1 MAAMNTDDPLG
12 VLLARAGQALRELS
26 EPGWDRIADTV
37 IAAVRNTPRSGWPVA
52 AEDPNTTTD
61 PPVPGC
67 IAVSDLVIRA
77 ALAAA
82 LRLDQICIPTAVD
95 VALDGTDLK
104 RISVEITGRYGNRL
118 TEVADHVRDVTTTI
132 LDDLLGVAALGHQID
147 VAVVDIVRGNP
158 LAE

>member
-1 MAAMNTDDPLG
+1 MAAMNGDDPLG
-12 VLLARAGQALRELS
+12 ALLSRAGQALRELS

-37 IAAVRNTPRSGWPVA
+37 IAAVRNTPRSGWPIT
-52 AEDPNTTTD
+52 AEDPDPHD
-61 PPVPGC
+61 PPLPGS

-82 LRLDQICIPTAVD
+82 LRVDQICMPTAVD
-95 VALDGTDLK
+95 VALDGTDLN
-104 RISVEITGRYGNRL
+104 RIKVEITGRYGNQL
-118 TEVADHVRDVTTTI
+118 TEVADHVRGVAATI

>member
-1 MAAMNTDDPLG
+1 MAAMNGDDPLAT
-12 VLLARAGQALRELS
+12 LLSRAGQALRELG

-37 IAAVRNTPRSGWPVA
+37 IAAVRNTPRSGWPLIV
-52 AEDPNTTTD
+52 EDPD
-61 PPVPGC
+61 PHPSPHAGC
-67 IAVSDLVIRA
+67 LAVSDLVVRS

-95 VALDGTDLK
+95 VLIDGTDLT
-104 RISVEITGRYGNRL
+104 RITVEIAGRYGDHL
-118 TEVADHVRDVTTTI
+118 TDVADHVRDLARSV
-132 LDDLLGVAALGHQID
+132 LDDLLGAAALGHHID

>member
-1 MAAMNTDDPLG
+1 MAAMNGDDPLG
-12 VLLARAGQALRELS
+12 VLLSRAGQALRELG
-26 EPGWDRIADTV
+26 EPGWDRIADNV
-37 IAAVRNTPRSGWPVA
+37 IAAVRNTPRSGWPVTA
-52 AEDPNTTTD
+52 QDPD
-61 PPVPGC
+61 PQQPPLPGC

-82 LRLDQICIPTAVD
+82 LRVDQICAPSAVN
-95 VALDGTDLK
+95 VHGTDLQ

-118 TEVADHVRDVTTTI
+118 TEVADHVRDLAAGV

-147 VAVVDIVRGNP
+147 VAVIDIVRGNP

>member
-1 MAAMNTDDPLG
+1 MAAVSGDDPLG

-37 IAAVRNTPRSGWPVA
+37 IAAVRNTPRSGWPVTV
-52 AEDPNTTTD
+52 EDPD
-61 PPVPGC
+61 PQQPPMPGC

-82 LRLDQICIPTAVD
+82 LRVDQICMPTAVD
-95 VALDGTDLK
+95 IALDGTDL
-104 RISVEITGRYGNRL
+104 RRLSVEITGRYGNRL
-118 TEVADHVRDVTTTI
+118 TEVADHVRDVAAGV
-132 LDDLLGVAALGHQID
+132 LDDLLGVAALGHEID
-147 VAVVDIVRGNP
+147 VAVVDIVLGNP

>member
-1 MAAMNTDDPLG
+1 MAAMNGDDPLG

-52 AEDPNTTTD
+52 AEDPEPQK
-61 PPVPGC
+61 PPLPGS

-82 LRLDQICIPTAVD
+82 LRIDEICAPSGVD
-95 VALDGTDLK
+95 VHLDGTDLQ
-104 RISVEITGRYGNRL
+104 RISIEITGRYGNRL
-118 TEVADHVRDVTTTI
+118 TEVADHVRGIAATI
-132 LDDLLGVAALGHQID
+132 LHDLLGVAALGHQID

-158 LAE
+158 LVE

>member
-1 MAAMNTDDPLG
+1 MAAMNGNDPLG
-12 VLLARAGQALRELS
+12 ELLARAGQALRELS

-52 AEDPNTTTD
+52 AEDPD
-61 PPVPGC
+61 SSESPMPGC

-77 ALAAA
+77 ALATA
-82 LRLDQICIPTAVD
+82 LRFDEICAPSCVD
-95 VALDGTDLK
+95 VHLDGTDLH

-118 TEVADHVRDVTTTI
+118 TEVADHVRDVAATI

>member
-1 MAAMNTDDPLG
+1 MAAVNGDDPLG
-12 VLLARAGQALRELS
+12 VLLSRAGQAMREVG

-37 IAAVRNTPRSGWPVA
+37 IAAVRNTPRSGWPVT
-52 AEDPNTTTD
+52 AEDPASQQ
-61 PPVPGC
+61 PPLPGC

-82 LRLDQICIPTAVD
+82 LRVDQICAPTAVD
-95 VALDGTDLK
+95 VDLDGTDLR

-118 TEVADHVRDVTTTI
+118 TDVADHVRGLAAGI
-132 LDDLLGVAALGHQID
+132 LDDLLGAAALGHQID
-147 VAVVDIVRGNP
+147 VAVIDIVRGNP

>member
-1 MAAMNTDDPLG
+1 MAAMNGDDPLG
-12 VLLARAGQALRELS
+12 VLLSRAGQALRELS

-37 IAAVRNTPRSGWPVA
+37 IAAVRNTPRSGWPVT
-52 AEDPNTTTD
+52 AEDPDTSESS
-61 PPVPGC
+61 VPGC

-82 LRLDQICIPTAVD
+82 LRVDQICTPSAVD
-95 VALDGTDLK
+95 VHLDGTDLQ
-104 RISVEITGRYGNRL
+104 RISVEITGRYGNQL
-118 TEVADHVRDVTTTI
+118 TEVADHVRSVAATI
-132 LDDLLGVAALGHQID
+132 LDDLLGIAALGHQID

>member
-1 MAAMNTDDPLG
+1 MAAVNGNDPLG

-52 AEDPNTTTD
+52 AQDPD
-61 PPVPGC
+61 PHEPPLPGC
-67 IAVSDLVIRA
+67 IAVSDLVVRA

-82 LRLDQICIPTAVD
+82 LRVDQICAPTAVD
-95 VALDGTDLK
+95 VHLEGTDLQ

-118 TEVADHVRDVTTTI
+118 TEVADHVRGIAATI
-132 LDDLLGVAALGHQID
+132 LDDLLGAAALGHQID
-147 VAVVDIVRGNP
+147 VAVIDIVRGNP

>member
-1 MAAMNTDDPLG
+1 MAAMNGDDPLG

-52 AEDPNTTTD
+52 AEEPDPQE
-61 PPVPGC
+61 PPQPGC

-77 ALAAA
+77 TLAAA
-82 LRLDQICIPTAVD
+82 LRVDQICAPSAVD
-95 VALDGTDLK
+95 VHLDGTDLH

-118 TEVADHVRDVTTTI
+118 TEVTDYVRGIATTI
-132 LDDLLGVAALGHQID
+132 LDDLLGAAALGHQID
-147 VAVVDIVRGNP
+147 VTVVDIVRGNP